1 MLGYLGSFMGPLVFG
16 IMLDAQVGTGPSD
29 WGFAFIHL
37 SVVVMLG
44 LAALGL
50 LRPQSLAGDR
60 DPA

>member
-1 MLGYLGSFMGPLVFG
+1 MGPFVFG
-16 IMLDAQVGTGPSD
+16 IVLNAQVGTEPSN

-44 LAALGL
+44 LAALRL

>member
-1 MLGYLGSFMGPLVFG
+1 MGPLAFG
-16 IMLDAQVGTGPSD
+16 IVLDAQVCTGPTD

-37 SVVVMLG
+37 SVVVMHG
-44 LAALGL
+44 LASLRL

>member
-1 MLGYLGSFMGPLVFG
+1 MGPLVFG
-16 IMLDAQVGTGPSD
+16 IVLDAQVDTGPTD
-29 WGFAFIHL
+29 WVFALIHL

-44 LAALGL
+44 LAALRL